1 MLNLSRFVAA
11 SVCFAVLNGVIA
23 ALPAGQKQT
32 ANILTDENFELTD
45 KVKQEGKPSSWWLAR
60 AYLTG
65 ARPDVAVL
73 GSSQIGGL
81 QAADANLTGRS
92 IDFVDNHH
100 CPTIERALAKTRR
113 EPERYVFLSALPGAM
128 ISDHFAIAKALYK
141 TKGAPPLVVLTISPR
156 DFIDN
161 SLPCAGATEPY
172 RYFSK
177 FSDMSAYVN
186 RAFNRPWSRLEYFAG
201 QEIPT
206 RRLEAPLKDGTRSF
220 VETFLACGIAGGE
233 SKIAAQPSDT
243 KLTAASDSANAKLVA
258 DQVKFVMGGYEGNIK
273 PGQAVLTPN
282 LPKLFVDNSRDYKR
296 RYKNTHPDTYDVQFD
311 YLSDFLSFLK
321 GDGSTVLVLG
331 MPLTPENRAILG
343 DKFFAAY
350 GKKVAEVCNQ
360 NKAVYVSLVEAPQFG
375 RGDFCDTVHL
385 NADGGGKLASAIAS
399 IIAANEPLT
408 AALDAHTGSLAT
420 RNKPTP

>member
-1 MLNLSRFVAA
+1 MNLSRFIAA
-11 SVCFAVLNGVIA
+11 SACFAVLNGVIA
-23 ALPAGQKQT
+23 ALPATQKQT
-32 ANILTDENFELTD
+32 ASILTDENFELTD

-100 CPTIERALAKTRR
+100 CPTIEKALSNSRH

-206 RRLEAPLKDGTRSF
+206 RRLEIPLKESSKAFVQSF
-220 VETFLACGIAGGE
+220 LLGGIASG
-233 SKIAAQPSDT
+233 
-243 KLTAASDSANAKLVA
+243 ANASGPNEGSKSISASQSAAGNLVA

-282 LPKLFVDNSRDYKR
+282 LPKLFVDNSRDYRR

-311 YLSDFLSFLK
+311 YLSDFLSFLRSE
-321 GDGSTVLVLG
+321 GSTVLVLG

-343 DKFFAAY
+343 DKFFAEY
-350 GKKVAEVCNQ
+350 GKKVAEVCSR
-360 NKAVYVSLVEAPQFG
+360 NKAVYVSLVEDPRFG

-385 NADGGGKLASAIAS
+385 NADGGSKLASAVAS
-399 IIAANEPLT
+399 IITANEPLT